1 MVLVVLAL
9 FACLSFVRM
18 YCCNSNYSQPNSIS
32 ILFAKC
38 KLVSEVLGI
47 SSCFFHEAPVDFVHK
62 FFIHI
67 RKGLLYIAVI
77 FLNEN

>member
-1 MVLVVLAL
+1 
-9 FACLSFVRM
+9 M
-18 YCCNSNYSQPNSIS
+18 YGCNSNLLAPTLVVIIYMSNMS
-32 ILFAKC
+32 
-38 KLVSEVLGI
+38 KLELPI
-47 SSCFFHEAPVDFVHK
+47 FQKPIDFVHK